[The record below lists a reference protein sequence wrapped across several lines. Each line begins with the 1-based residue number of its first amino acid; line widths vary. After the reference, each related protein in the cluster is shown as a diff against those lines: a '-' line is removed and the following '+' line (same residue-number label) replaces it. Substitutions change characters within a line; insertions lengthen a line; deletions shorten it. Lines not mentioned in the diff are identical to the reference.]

1 MFYHTLLKF
10 VNYGLRYCNPE
21 NTEIGVGM
29 HSNLPVVLAS
39 ASPRRH
45 ELLQLLVED
54 FQIDRCEVDESPFE
68 GETPSSLVLRLA
80 EAKARA
86 IQQKQPDFIV
96 VGADTIVVCDG
107 RIMGK
112 PASKEEAR
120 EMLQQIRGKTH
131 EVFTGL
137 CVLSPTHCLKD
148 LARSEVTFNWMSESE
163 INEYLASGEPFD
175 KAGAYAIQGFASR
188 YIQGIKGCYFNV
200 VGLPIALL
208 YNMLQKTGFSFYG

>member
-1 MFYHTLLKF
+1 
-10 VNYGLRYCNPE
+10 
-21 NTEIGVGM
+21 M
-29 HSNLPVVLAS
+29 HLNLPVVLAS

-45 ELLQLLVED
+45 ELLQLLIED
-54 FQIDRCEVDESPFE
+54 FKIDSCEVDESPFA
-68 GETPSSLVLRLA
+68 GETPACLVLRLA

-86 IQQKQPDFIV
+86 IQQKQLGFIV

-112 PASKEEAR
+112 PGSKEEAR

-137 CVLSPTHCLKD
+137 CVLSPTHCLKE

-163 INEYLASGEPFD
+163 INEYLESGEPFD

-208 YNMLQKTGFSFYG
+208 YNMLQRTGFSFHG